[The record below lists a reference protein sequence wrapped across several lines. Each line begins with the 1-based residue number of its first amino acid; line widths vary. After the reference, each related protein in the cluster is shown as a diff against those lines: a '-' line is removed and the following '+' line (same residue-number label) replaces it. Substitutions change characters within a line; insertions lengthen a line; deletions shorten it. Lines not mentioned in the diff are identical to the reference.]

1 MRKEY
6 SSLNVRGN
14 YINNQVD
21 ITKTYSGSPEPY
33 NTHYNNRNLN
43 NNLNNNINNNIN
55 NNLKTVNIDS
65 YENRETMMNNYNNF
79 VNNNFDKN
87 NINNINYYNNI
98 NNTTRNPSMYNN
110 NNLNMSFNYVKKN
123 DVMNDSMDNRYKPRN
138 SFNSCP
144 GFDNNLSFNNLGGNN
159 NNLGNNMNLI
169 NHFNNTNINLWLLN
183 NNNEGPMNNCGGC
196 MNNNNYAMKQL
207 LLNLNPMTAPLIRN
221 MNENNYGLNSNNM
234 YNNFQNPNHMYNTF
248 HQSCHNLSSF
258 NPENTYFN
266 TLKKSHSSK
275 KITLANNS
283 DNCCKNCRSE
293 GNLSIDNSSCSSFG
307 SVKKAAKKKRTSLF
321 QNDCNKEK
329 DLRDYKRFC
338 DGLKSPMP
346 DYICSQ
352 IGSRIMQKYLKK
364 FPTYIRT
371 ILINNLAGSYEKLIC
386 NTYANYFCQKLY
398 NISVLEQRL
407 LILQNLKNIFINVSK
422 NNCGAH
428 VAQFIIGAANSI
440 EEKMIIIDYVR
451 DHELEL
457 AFDPEGTHVI
467 QKIISCFQENERQ
480 TLTNV
485 LCVHENLN
493 ALCQDAKGM
502 CVVKKLIA
510 CTKDINNKYLIING
524 VYSHFL
530 EIAQSPYGNYI
541 IQYLFDEWD
550 VSICQK
556 LVQCCVD
563 NSELFAM
570 QKYSSNIIVKIME
583 MYSDTYLNN
592 GTLNF
597 VQQLKKIFFDEKKLL
612 DLYNNKYGR
621 LLLFKL
627 NKLLTKEDKDTI
639 YTNINLSEDNKKEK
653 MDIILELFNM
663 KI

>member
-1 MRKEY
+1 M
-6 SSLNVRGN
+6 G
-14 YINNQVD
+14 

-33 NTHYNNRNLN
+33 STHYNKNVN
-43 NNLNNNINNNIN
+43 NNVNNNIN
-55 NNLKTVNIDS
+55 NNLKKINIDKF
-65 YENRETMMNNYNNF
+65 EGGNMVTNNYNNF
-79 VNNNFDKN
+79 VNNNFENN
-87 NINNINYYNNI
+87 NINNMNYYNNL
-98 NNTTRNPSMYNN
+98 NNARNPNFYNNN
-110 NNLNMSFNYVKKN
+110 NNLNMSYNYNKRN
-123 DVMNDSMDNRYKPRN
+123 EIMNDSIENRNSYKPRN

-144 GFDNNLSFNNLGGNN
+144 GFDNNMSFNNISGNN
-159 NNLGNNMNLI
+159 NNVGNNMNLI

-183 NNNEGPMNNCGGC
+183 HNEGPMSNCSNC
-196 MNNNNYAMKQL
+196 MNNNNYAMRQL

-234 YNNFQNPNHMYNTF
+234 YNNYQNINPMYNNF
-248 HQSCHNLSSF
+248 HQSANNLSSF
-258 NPENTYFN
+258 NPENQYFS
-266 TLKKSHSSK
+266 TLKKSHSTK
-275 KITLANNS
+275 KIPITNNS
-283 DNCCKNCRSE
+283 DDICKNCRSE

-307 SVKKAAKKKRTSLF
+307 SVKKSAKKKRTSLF

-338 DGLKSPMP
+338 DGLKTPMP

-371 ILINNLAGSYEKLIC
+371 LLINNLSGSYEKLIC

-440 EEKMIIIDYVR
+440 EEKMIIIDYIR

-457 AFDPEGTHVI
+457 SFDPEGTHVI

-485 LCVHENLN
+485 LCIHENLN

-502 CVVKKLIA
+502 CVVKKLIG

-550 VSICQK
+550 VNICHK

-583 MYSDTYLNN
+583 MYSDTYLNDGN
-592 GTLNF
+592 VNF
-597 VQQLKKIFFDEKKLL
+597 VQQLKNIFFDEKKLL

-627 NKLLTKEDKDTI
+627 NKLLTKEDKDKI
-639 YTNINLSEDNKKEK
+639 YSNINLSEDNKKEK

>member
-1 MRKEY
+1 M
-6 SSLNVRGN
+6 
-14 YINNQVD
+14 D
-21 ITKTYSGSPEPY
+21 ISKTYSGSPEPY
-33 NTHYNNRNLN
+33 KNRYSRNMNNDVN
-43 NNLNNNINNNIN
+43 NNLNNN
-55 NNLKTVNIDS
+55 LKKINIDKF
-65 YENRETMMNNYNNF
+65 EGGDTMINNNYNNDF
-79 VNNNFDKN
+79 VNNNFNKN
-87 NINNINYYNNI
+87 NVNNINYYNNI
-98 NNTTRNPSMYNN
+98 NNNRTPNFYNNNNN
-110 NNLNMSFNYVKKN
+110 NNLNMSFNYVNRN
-123 DVMNDSMDNRYKPRN
+123 DIMNNSMERGYKPRN

-144 GFDNNLSFNNLGGNN
+144 GFDNNLSFNNSTGNN
-159 NNLGNNMNLI
+159 NNVGNNMNLI

-183 NNNEGPMNNCGGC
+183 NNEGPISNCNC
-196 MNNNNYAMKQL
+196 MNNNNYAMRQL

-221 MNENNYGLNSNNM
+221 MNENYYGLNCNNM
-234 YNNFQNPNHMYNTF
+234 YNNYQSSSSMNNNF
-248 HQSCHNLSSF
+248 HQSSNNLSSF

-266 TLKKSHSSK
+266 TLKKSHSTK
-275 KITLANNS
+275 KMPIANNS
-283 DNCCKNCRSE
+283 DNNICKNCRSE

-307 SVKKAAKKKRTSLF
+307 SVKKSAKKKRTSLF

-371 ILINNLAGSYEKLIC
+371 LLINNLAGSYEKLIC

-398 NISVLEQRL
+398 NISVLEQRI

-457 AFDPEGTHVI
+457 SFDPEGTHVI
-467 QKIISCFQENERQ
+467 QKIINCFQENERQ

-502 CVVKKLIA
+502 CVVKKLIG

-550 VSICQK
+550 VNICHK

-583 MYSDTYLNN
+583 MYSDTYLSN
-592 GTLNF
+592 GNVNF
-597 VQQLKKIFFDEKKLL
+597 VQQLKNIFFDEKKLL

-627 NKLLTKEDKDTI
+627 NKLLTKEDKDKI
-639 YTNINLSEDNKKEK
+639 YSNINLSEDNKKEK